1 MEAERAGVVAGL
13 IDITDRIGAGL
24 HEDRVLTCVG
34 GGTGWRFDG
43 RQLRLRLRA
52 SPALEHSG
60 RVPVPDALAMTGVK
74 RHLEHAGDRPSS
86 RAEAHVK
93 LTPPVEVVVEVTDAR
108 RTPLRFGHRTM
119 AEDEPS

>member
-1 MEAERAGVVAGL
+1 
-13 IDITDRIGAGL
+13 
-24 HEDRVLTCVG
+24 
-34 GGTGWRFDG
+34 
-43 RQLRLRLRA
+43 
-52 SPALEHSG
+52 
-60 RVPVPDALAMTGVK
+60 MTGVK